1 MCRVAHLAVSLV
13 VAATACS
20 SRGRDATPETAVT
33 LRPDSGSWSL
43 PGTLRIPEAAGGI
56 PCVAFFAGSGP
67 TDRDWLSPLLPGT
80 NGSARQLAEG
90 LAAKGIG
97 SLRFDKVGSGKN
109 MEHLEV
115 LSLEH
120 YAEEASLAFDF
131 LAARPECARVFLLG
145 HSEGALH
152 ATAAALAKQS
162 SPSFGGLVLMAG
174 TSRTMLDTATAQ
186 IRQIH
191 ERAGDDMTAV
201 DAGLAAFRG
210 AATHLPDVAAPDLGR
225 VPDAAALWRSAT
237 DPRQGKV
244 VHELLLADPLEPAR
258 AYRGPAL
265 VLAAGRDAQVTTA
278 DADSLLAALASTPES
293 KRRIVIPDA
302 NHVFKAETRDSAAL
316 TPAQVATSYAE
327 EGRPL
332 ADGVVEAISAF
343 VVANRK

>member
-1 MCRVAHLAVSLV
+1 ML
-13 VAATACS
+13 AATACS
-20 SRGRDATPETAVT
+20 SRGRDAAPETAVT
-33 LRPDSGSWSL
+33 LRPDAGSWSL

-56 PCVAFFAGSGP
+56 PCVVFFAGSGP

-80 NGSARQLAEG
+80 NGSGRQLAEG

-120 YAEEASLAFDF
+120 YVEEAALAFDF

-145 HSEGALH
+145 HSEGAFH
-152 ATAAALAKQS
+152 ATGAALARQS
-162 SPSFGGLVLMAG
+162 SPSFGGLVLLAG
-174 TSRTMLDTATAQ
+174 ASGTMLDTATAQ

-191 ERAGDDMTAV
+191 ERAGDDMTSV
-201 DAGLAAFRG
+201 DAGLASFRR
-210 AATHLPDVAAPDLGR
+210 AVTTLPDVTAPDLGR
-225 VPDAAALWRSAT
+225 VPEAAALWRAAT

-244 VHELLLADPLEPAR
+244 VRELLLADPLEPAR

-278 DADSLLAALASTPES
+278 DADTLLAALGSTPES
-293 KRRIVIPDA
+293 KRRIVIANA
-302 NHVFKAETRDSAAL
+302 NHVFKGETRDPAAL
-316 TPAQVATSYAE
+316 TPAQVATTYTE

-332 ADGVVEAISAF
+332 ADGVVDAISAF